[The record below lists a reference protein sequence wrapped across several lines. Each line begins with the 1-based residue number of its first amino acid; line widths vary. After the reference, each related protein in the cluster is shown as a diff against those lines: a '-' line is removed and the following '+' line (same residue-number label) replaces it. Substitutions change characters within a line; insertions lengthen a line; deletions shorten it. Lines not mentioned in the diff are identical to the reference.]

1 MPSVY
6 VPDFSVTG
14 FFVPGVAE
22 VAEEAWEIPMPA
34 IALGI
39 VIGAYLLSRVTGFV
53 IRRVVNRLARRSLGA
68 PVRLWRTRMR
78 RRITET
84 SEMTEQRRRQR
95 VDAAS
100 RMLNHLV
107 SMVIWLIAIVT
118 ILNLLDI
125 NAAFYLS
132 SAGFLGAALAFGGQ
146 HKVNDYLTGLTVH
159 FEDRYGVGDE
169 VVFDVGWAEPVRA
182 VVDHVGLFST
192 RVRDGHS
199 TMHFANAALSAV
211 RNLSQEPAA
220 SKIRI
225 RTGGRGAEEVA
236 TTLRALAGSKDL
248 TEVVFLGDLDSYQ
261 PTTGEV
267 EVDVHTLRP
276 LDRLSVER
284 LIAKAER
291 QLGVEGEI
299 LPEAAVIAA
308 EAQPEDEADP
318 EFDGEPHFRE
328 DALGEPKPRE
338 YPDPTGR

>member
-1 MPSVY
+1 VESLIGVVQQGVSAAVSV
-6 VPDFSVTG
+6 VETVTQDR
-14 FFVPGVAE
+14 V
-22 VAEEAWEIPMPA
+22 IPMPA
-34 IALGI
+34 IVLG
-39 VIGAYLLSRVTGFV
+39 VLVGTYLMTRITGFV
-53 IRRVVNRLARRSLGA
+53 IRRVVSRVARRSLNA
-68 PVRLWRTRMR
+68 PTRLWRTRMR
-78 RRITET
+78 RRIAET

-107 SMVIWLIAIVT
+107 SVAIWVIAIVT
-118 ILNLLDI
+118 SLNLLDI

-169 VVFDVGWAEPVRA
+169 VVFDVGWSEPVKA

-192 RVRDGHS
+192 RVRDGRS

-211 RNLSQEPAA
+211 RNLSQEPST

-225 RTGGRGAEEVA
+225 RTGGRGAQEVA
-236 TTLRALAGSKDL
+236 DTLRGLAGSKDL

-284 LIAKAER
+284 LVAKAER
-291 QLGVEGEI
+291 QLGIKSDPVE
-299 LPEAAVIAA
+299 PEL
-308 EAQPEDEADP
+308 ESPEKSESP
-318 EFDGEPHFRE
+318 EKLE
-328 DALGEPKPRE
+328 EPKKE
-338 YPDPTGR
+338 V

>member
-1 MPSVY
+1 MARSWNCWY
-6 VPDFSVTG
+6 LWRLS
-14 FFVPGVAE
+14 E
-22 VAEEAWEIPMPA
+22 VAGLLSLKALVPAVSEAAEPAWGIPMPA
-34 IALGI
+34 VALGI
-39 VIGAYLLSRVTGFV
+39 LVGAFVLSRITGFV
-53 IRRVVNRLARRSLGA
+53 IRRVVNRLARRGSGA
-68 PVRLWRTRMR
+68 TTRTRRMR
-78 RRITET
+78 MRPRIAET

-100 RMLNHLV
+100 RMVNHLV
-107 SMVIWLIAIVT
+107 SVVIWLIAIMT

-169 VVFDVGWAEPVRA
+169 VVFDVGWSEPVQV

-211 RNLSQEPAA
+211 RNLSQIPAA

-236 TTLRALAGSKDL
+236 STLRGLAGSKDL
-248 TEVVFLGDLDSYQ
+248 TEVVFLGEIDSYQ
-261 PTTGEV
+261 PNTGEV

-291 QLGVEGEI
+291 QLGVDNEI
-299 LPEAAVIAA
+299 VPDEVTAQDENLPEVDA
-308 EAQPEDEADP
+308 PEDSA
-318 EFDGEPHFRE
+318 
-328 DALGEPKPRE
+328 
-338 YPDPTGR
+338 PTSR

>member
-1 MPSVY
+1 MNSLVWLGLVIPSV
-6 VPDFSVTG
+6 
-14 FFVPGVAE
+14 AE
-22 VAEEAWEIPMPA
+22 TAEEVWEVPIPA
-34 IALGI
+34 LALGI
-39 VIGAYLLSRVTGFV
+39 MIGAYVLSRITGFV
-53 IRRVVNRLARRSLGA
+53 IRRVVSRLARRSIAA

-78 RRITET
+78 RRIAET

-107 SMVIWLIAIVT
+107 SVVIWLIAIVT
-118 ILNLLDI
+118 ILNVLDI

-169 VVFDVGWAEPVRA
+169 VVFDVGWSEPVRA

-211 RNLSQEPAA
+211 RNLSQEPAS

-236 TTLRALAGSKDL
+236 STLRGLAGSKDL

-284 LIAKAER
+284 LVAKAER
-291 QLGVEGEI
+291 QLGVVTADSA
-299 LPEAAVIAA
+299 LIAA
-308 EAQPEDEADP
+308 ESTSGVSEEA
-318 EFDGEPHFRE
+318 EFDGEPQF
-328 DALGEPKPRE
+328 LTEPGSEPESDEAAETPER
-338 YPDPTGR
+338 

>member
-1 MPSVY
+1 MPF
-6 VPDFSVTG
+6 P
-14 FFVPGVAE
+14 PGVWPSSLLEA
-22 VAEEAWEIPMPA
+22 VDIEEIRSLPMPV
-34 IALGI
+34 IVLG
-39 VIGAYLLSRVTGFV
+39 VVVGTYLLTRITGFV
-53 IRRVVNRLARRSLGA
+53 IRRVVSRVARRSLNA
-68 PVRLWRTRMR
+68 PTRLWRTRMR
-78 RRITET
+78 RRIAET

-107 SMVIWLIAIVT
+107 SVVIWVIAIVT
-118 ILNLLDI
+118 SLNLLDI

-169 VVFDVGWAEPVRA
+169 VVFDVGWSEPVKA

-211 RNLSQEPAA
+211 RNLSQEPSA

-225 RTGGRGAEEVA
+225 RTGGRGAQEVA
-236 TTLRALAGSKDL
+236 NTLKGLAGSKDL

-284 LIAKAER
+284 LVAKAER
-291 QLGVEGEI
+291 QLGVQSDPVQSDPVQSDPVQSDPDE
-299 LPEAAVIAA
+299 PE
-308 EAQPEDEADP
+308 ESED
-318 EFDGEPHFRE
+318 
-328 DALGEPKPRE
+328 PKKE
-338 YPDPTGR
+338 V

>member
-1 MPSVY
+1 M
-6 VPDFSVTG
+6 
-14 FFVPGVAE
+14 
-22 VAEEAWEIPMPA
+22 AEEGIATQIGSIPMPA
-34 IALGI
+34 IVAGLL
-39 VIGAYLLSRVTGFV
+39 VGAYVLTRITGFV
-53 IRRVVNRLARRSLGA
+53 IRRVVNRLARRSLTA
-68 PVRLWRTRMR
+68 PSRLWRTRMR
-78 RRITET
+78 RRMAET

-107 SMVIWLIAIVT
+107 SMVIWLIAVVT
-118 ILNLLDI
+118 VLNVLDI

-169 VVFDVGWAEPVRA
+169 VVFDVGWSEPVRA

-225 RTGGRGAEEVA
+225 RTGGRGADEVA
-236 TTLRALAGSKDL
+236 NTLRGLAGSKDL

-276 LDRLSVER
+276 LDRLSVQR
-284 LIAKAER
+284 LVEKAER
-291 QLGVEGEI
+291 QLGIDGEI
-299 LPEAAVIAA
+299 SVSDTEAPDIPET
-308 EAQPEDEADP
+308 
-318 EFDGEPHFRE
+318 EPR
-328 DALGEPKPRE
+328 
-338 YPDPTGR
+338 

>member
-1 MPSVY
+1 MESLIGVGQLAAPAGLSAGLSGAV
-6 VPDFSVTG
+6 S
-14 FFVPGVAE
+14 VAE
-22 VAEEAWEIPMPA
+22 TVVEGRVIPMPA
-34 IALGI
+34 IVLG
-39 VIGAYLLSRVTGFV
+39 VLVGTYLLTRITGFV
-53 IRRVVNRLARRSLGA
+53 IRRVVSRVARRSLNV
-68 PVRLWRTRMR
+68 PTRLWRTRMR
-78 RRITET
+78 RRIPET

-107 SMVIWLIAIVT
+107 SVAIWVIAIVT
-118 ILNLLDI
+118 SLNLLDI

-169 VVFDVGWAEPVRA
+169 VVFDVGWSEPVKA

-192 RVRDGHS
+192 RVRDGRS

-211 RNLSQEPAA
+211 RNLSQEPST

-225 RTGGRGAEEVA
+225 RTGGRGAQEVA
-236 TTLRALAGSKDL
+236 DTLRGLAGSKDL

-284 LIAKAER
+284 LVAKAEH
-291 QLGVEGEI
+291 QLGIES
-299 LPEAAVIAA
+299 
-308 EAQPEDEADP
+308 DP
-318 EFDGEPHFRE
+318 VDSENSE
-328 DALGEPKPRE
+328 EPKKE
-338 YPDPTGR
+338 L

>member
-1 MPSVY
+1 MARSWNCW
-6 VPDFSVTG
+6 FLWRLS
-14 FFVPGVAE
+14 E
-22 VAEEAWEIPMPA
+22 VAGLVSLKALVPAVTEAEEQAWEIPMPA
-34 IALGI
+34 IAFGI
-39 VIGAYLLSRVTGFV
+39 LVGAFVLSRITGFV
-53 IRRVVNRLARRSLGA
+53 IRRVVNRLARRGIGA
-68 PVRLWRTRMR
+68 TTRSRRMR
-78 RRITET
+78 MRPRIAET

-100 RMLNHLV
+100 RMVNHLV
-107 SMVIWLIAIVT
+107 SVVIWLIAIVT

-169 VVFDVGWAEPVRA
+169 VVFDVGWSEPVQV

-211 RNLSQEPAA
+211 RNLSQIPAA

-236 TTLRALAGSKDL
+236 STLRGLAGSKDL
-248 TEVVFLGDLDSYQ
+248 TEVVFLGEIDSYQ
-261 PTTGEV
+261 PNTGEV

-291 QLGVEGEI
+291 QLGVDNEVVPDEVTAQDEN
-299 LPEAAVIAA
+299 LPEVDA
-308 EAQPEDEADP
+308 PEDSA
-318 EFDGEPHFRE
+318 
-328 DALGEPKPRE
+328 
-338 YPDPTGR
+338 PTSR

>member
-1 MPSVY
+1 VIA
-6 VPDFSVTG
+6 VVT
-14 FFVPGVAE
+14 V
-22 VAEEAWEIPMPA
+22 
-34 IALGI
+34 
-39 VIGAYLLSRVTGFV
+39 
-53 IRRVVNRLARRSLGA
+53 
-68 PVRLWRTRMR
+68 
-78 RRITET
+78 
-84 SEMTEQRRRQR
+84 
-95 VDAAS
+95 
-100 RMLNHLV
+100 LNV
-107 SMVIWLIAIVT
+107 
-118 ILNLLDI
+118 LDI

-169 VVFDVGWAEPVRA
+169 VVFDVGWSEPVRA

-225 RTGGRGAEEVA
+225 RTGGRGADEVA
-236 TTLRALAGSKDL
+236 TTLRGLAGSKDL

-276 LDRLSVER
+276 LDRLSVQR
-284 LIAKAER
+284 LVEKAER
-291 QLGVEGEI
+291 QLGVENY
-299 LPEAAVIAA
+299 
-308 EAQPEDEADP
+308 
-318 EFDGEPHFRE
+318 GEPDVE
-328 DALGEPKPRE
+328 GDQDSPEVPDLEPR
-338 YPDPTGR
+338 